1 MSLINDAL
9 KRAQQTQEQ
18 NPPPTPPLEF
28 RPAEANSR
36 PARRSTLM
44 FVALSLVVVLLLGL
58 TGTLIW
64 YVSQARAANLR
75 VAARTAETPPPS
87 PPPVMSAPP
96 VAPAPA
102 VVPPPPPQFEHPEE
116 PNTNRVP
123 VIADATEVI
132 QPTVLKLQGIAFDP
146 QKPSAII
153 NGRSLYLGDRVEK
166 FRLVAISPVAVTL
179 VSDTETNVLSLSH

>member
-9 KRAQQTQEQ
+9 KRAQQAQAQ

-28 RPAEANSR
+28 RAAEANAGS
-36 PARRSTLM
+36 ARRSTVM
-44 FVALSLVVVLLLGL
+44 IVAVTLVVVLLLGL

-64 YVSQARAANLR
+64 YVSQARAEKFR
-75 VAARTAETPPPS
+75 VAARTTEVPMPPAAPEIPS
-87 PPPVMSAPP
+87 
-96 VAPAPA
+96 
-102 VVPPPPPQFEHPEE
+102 VPPPEVVPSSIPQFERPEE

-123 VIADATEVI
+123 VSADAGEVV

-146 QKPSAII
+146 QKPSAIV

-166 FRLVAISPVAVTL
+166 FRMVAISPVAVTL

>member
-9 KRAQQTQEQ
+9 KRAQQTQAQ

-28 RPAEANSR
+28 RAAEANSR
-36 PARRSTLM
+36 PARRSTIM
-44 FVALSLVVVLLLGL
+44 FVALALVVVLLLGL

-64 YVSQARAANLR
+64 YVSHTRAANLR
-75 VAARTAETPPPS
+75 VAARTAETPLPS
-87 PPPVMSAPP
+87 PPVVSATP

-102 VVPPPPPQFEHPEE
+102 VAPPTPPQFEHPEE

-123 VIADATEVI
+123 VLADAAEVVKPI
-132 QPTVLKLQGIAFDP
+132 ALKLQGIAFDP

-153 NGRSLYLGDRVEK
+153 NGRSLYLGDHVEK

-179 VSDTETNVLSLSH
+179 VSGTETNVLSLSR

>member
-9 KRAQQTQEQ
+9 KRAQQTQAQ

-28 RPAEANSR
+28 RAAEANAGS
-36 PARRSTLM
+36 ARRSTVM
-44 FVALSLVVVLLLGL
+44 IVAVALVVVLLLGL

-64 YVSQARAANLR
+64 YVSQARAEKLR
-75 VAARTAETPPPS
+75 VAARTAEV
-87 PPPVMSAPP
+87 PVQP
-96 VAPAPA
+96 VAQANPA
-102 VVPPPPPQFEHPEE
+102 VVPPEAAPPAPPQFEHPEQ

-123 VIADATEVI
+123 VSADVAEVVKPI
-132 QPTVLKLQGIAFDP
+132 ELKLQGIAFDP
-146 QKPSAII
+146 QRPSAIV

>member
-9 KRAQQTQEQ
+9 KRAQQTQAQ

-28 RPAEANSR
+28 RAAEQTPP

-44 FVALSLVVVLLLGL
+44 FVALALVVVLLLGL

-64 YVSQARAANLR
+64 YVSQARAEKLR
-75 VAARTAETPPPS
+75 VAARAAEVPVPPAASAIPSIPPPE
-87 PPPVMSAPP
+87 VAPP
-96 VAPAPA
+96 AI
-102 VVPPPPPQFEHPEE
+102 PQFEHPEE

-123 VIADATEVI
+123 VSAEVAEVVR
-132 QPTVLKLQGIAFDP
+132 PTVLKLQGIAFDP
-146 QKPSAII
+146 QKPSAIV

>member
-18 NPPPTPPLEF
+18 NPPSTPPLEF
-28 RPAEANSR
+28 RAAEANSR
-36 PARRSTLM
+36 PVRRSTLM
-44 FVALSLVVVLLLGL
+44 FVALTLVVVLLLGL

-64 YVSQARAANLR
+64 YVSHAASTNLR
-75 VAARTAETPPPS
+75 VAARAAETPPLPAVS
-87 PPPVMSAPP
+87 ATPVAPAPP
-96 VAPAPA
+96 VAPPT
-102 VVPPPPPQFEHPEE
+102 PPQFEHPEE

-123 VIADATEVI
+123 VIADATEMI
-132 QPTVLKLQGIAFDP
+132 QPAVLKLQGIAFDP

-179 VSDTETNVLSLSH
+179 VSGAETNVLSLSH

>member
-18 NPPPTPPLEF
+18 NPPPTPSLEF

-44 FVALSLVVVLLLGL
+44 FVALALVVVLLLGL

-64 YVSQARAANLR
+64 YVSQARAADLR
-75 VAARTAETPPPS
+75 VAARTAETPPS
-87 PPPVMSAPP
+87 PPPVVAAPP
-96 VAPAPA
+96 VVPAPA
-102 VVPPPPPQFEHPEE
+102 VAPPTPPQFEHPEE

-123 VIADATEVI
+123 VSADAGEVV
-132 QPTVLKLQGIAFDP
+132 QPTALKLQGIAFDP
-146 QKPSAII
+146 QKPSAIV

>member
-28 RPAEANSR
+28 RPAEATSR

-44 FVALSLVVVLLLGL
+44 FVALALVVVLLLGL

-64 YVSQARAANLR
+64 YVSHALSADLR
-75 VAARTAETPPPS
+75 VAARTAETPPP
-87 PPPVMSAPP
+87 PPPVVPATPS
-96 VAPAPA
+96 APAPEVA
-102 VVPPPPPQFEHPEE
+102 LPTPPQFEHPEE

-153 NGRSLYLGDRVEK
+153 NGRSLYLGDRVDK

-179 VSDTETNVLSLSH
+179 VSDTETNVLSLSR